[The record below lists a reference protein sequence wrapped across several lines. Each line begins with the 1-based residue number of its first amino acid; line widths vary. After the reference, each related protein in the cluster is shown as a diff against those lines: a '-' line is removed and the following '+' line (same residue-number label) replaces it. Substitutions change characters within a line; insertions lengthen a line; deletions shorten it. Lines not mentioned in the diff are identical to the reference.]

1 MACRS
6 PSIALDIPPPC
17 LRYALLRRPPCVM
30 PMEAWLAQ
38 ARLKERLQLALGRA
52 TSLPVDEVKLRQE
65 ARLAEAGSVV
75 RDVSC

>member
-1 MACRS
+1 
-6 PSIALDIPPPC
+6 
-17 LRYALLRRPPCVM
+17 M